1 MNIAVQIGLLM
12 LVLLGLGLWAVLS
25 GLSAVRRE
33 REAGVTPQEVAKLAQ
48 PFRRTIAEA
57 AALQREVAAEV
68 SEAPR
73 PLRREL
79 EEIAKRISRLIAKAY
94 PRALHGTRLLN
105 QKNAL
110 EADDPV
116 RQRLDEAIADVEA
129 ELVTFLETLKVLR
142 GKVYRVLAD
151 AAALDREDQLAREL
165 EDAMLE
171 VAALEEVFGRGE
183 PSTS

>member
-1 MNIAVQIGLLM
+1 MNVAVQIGLLM
-12 LVLLGLGLWAVLS
+12 VLLLGLGLWAVLS

-33 REAGVTPQEVAKLAQ
+33 RDAGVTPQEVTKLAQ

-68 SEAPR
+68 TEAPR
-73 PLRREL
+73 PLRREF
-79 EEIAKRISRLIAKAY
+79 EEIAKRISRLITKAY
-94 PRALHGTRLLN
+94 PRALQGTRLLN

-116 RQRLDEAIADVEA
+116 RERLEEAIADVEA
-129 ELVTFLETLKVLR
+129 ELLAFLDTLKVLR

-151 AAALDREDQLAREL
+151 AAALDREGQLERDL

-171 VAALEEVFGRGE
+171 VTALEEVFGR
-183 PSTS
+183 SSKAV